1 MQGSEWS
8 AEVRAE
14 RFGSGAAHGI
24 AWFRLMVT
32 LICLTGF
39 SAIAQAQ
46 SLVQSSQARNS
57 MFAVAVLLG
66 LIVLGVAVAVL
77 ARLRDPKVYTSLDVE
92 RVVGTEPMAVL
103 PDFSEVPNEVAEA
116 HLMQL
121 LSAMQSA
128 GKERSLKNCIFTGV
142 GAGAGATTVAARV
155 KELLVTL
162 GNAPL
167 IVDATDASAAPGI
180 EDASWDERTARHGGL
195 TRTLQ
200 QLVGDDARGHQ
211 GQMVLADAAPVTAS
225 AKTESLIQ
233 RADCAIVVIESG
245 ATTRAQLRNA
255 ANILERLNAPAAG
268 FVLNRVKLA
277 KADRAFR
284 RSVEEMTRSVQERSQ
299 QMEQQTLDTL
309 RFAVESG
316 RASLDPQIGL
326 SAEPPLHAETG
337 PASVGA
343 LADRPV
349 QGSAF
354 AAPREAEQVAGSASV
369 GPVWPRR
376 EDPWWLTGTPTHPN
390 AQGVRAGD
398 PKAASPRPPARS
410 GAEDT
415 AGEATKTTEKRGA
428 HARLPRLT
436 ELRGT
441 MFSTGIKE
449 LDVARHDAVLGGEAE
464 RRTGVSAPLQAEQA
478 QGRSEQ
484 RAASPQTTPM
494 REAAPGR
501 ETTPVKALLAAPK
514 HEAASVPGN
523 ETKAQDARQQ
533 ADGAQ
538 AKLRS
543 PAKSKAAKKKPPQ
556 DAREP
561 YDDVEI
567 LPSRRGQYK
576 RKD

>member
-1 MQGSEWS
+1 LQGSEWS

-14 RFGSGAAHGI
+14 RCGSGAAAGI
-24 AWFRLMVT
+24 ARFRLMLT
-32 LICLTGF
+32 LICVPGF
-39 SAIAQAQ
+39 CAIAQAQ
-46 SLVQSSQARNS
+46 SLVPSLQARNS
-57 MFAVAVLLG
+57 MFVLTVMLG
-66 LIVLGVAVAVL
+66 LIVLGVAAAVVA
-77 ARLRDPKVYTSLDVE
+77 RRRDPKIYTSLDVE

-103 PDFSEVPNEVAEA
+103 PDFSEVPNEVTEA
-116 HLMQL
+116 HLMRL

-128 GKERSLKNCIFTGV
+128 GRERSPKNCVFTGV

-162 GNAPL
+162 GDAPL
-167 IVDATDASAAPGI
+167 MVDATDASAPGN
-180 EDASWDERTARHGGL
+180 EEASWDETTTRHGEL
-195 TRTLQ
+195 TRALL
-200 QLVGDDARGHQ
+200 QLVGDDARGHR
-211 GQMVLADAAPVTAS
+211 GQMVLADAAPVTES
-225 AKTESLIQ
+225 ARTEFLIEH
-233 RADCAIVVIESG
+233 ADCAIMVIESG
-245 ATTRAQLRNA
+245 GTTRAELRNA
-255 ANILERLNAPAAG
+255 ANILERLNAPAVG

-326 SAEPPLHAETG
+326 SAEPPLHAEAG
-337 PASVGA
+337 RASVDVLG
-343 LADRPV
+343 DRAV
-349 QGSAF
+349 QGSAP
-354 AAPREAEQVAGSASV
+354 AAQRGAEQVAGSASV
-369 GPVWPRR
+369 GPMWPRR
-376 EDPWWLTGTPTHPN
+376 EDPWWLTGTPTHAN

-398 PKAASPRPPARS
+398 PKAASPRPTARS
-410 GAEDT
+410 NGAEVT
-415 AGEATKTTEKRGA
+415 AGETTNTTEKRSA
-428 HARLPRLT
+428 PVRLPRLT

-449 LDVARHDAVLGGEAE
+449 LDVARHDGVLGGEAE
-464 RRTGVSAPLQAEQA
+464 RRTGVSAPLQAEQG
-478 QGRSEQ
+478 QGQSAQ
-484 RAASPQTTPM
+484 RAAYPQ
-494 REAAPGR
+494 AAPMQ

-514 HEAASVPGN
+514 PEAAPTPAN
-523 ETKAQDARQQ
+523 ETKAQDARPQ
-533 ADGAQ
+533 ADAAR

-543 PAKSKAAKKKPPQ
+543 PKQSKAAKKKPPQ

>member
-1 MQGSEWS
+1 
-8 AEVRAE
+8 
-14 RFGSGAAHGI
+14 
-24 AWFRLMVT
+24 
-32 LICLTGF
+32 
-39 SAIAQAQ
+39 
-46 SLVQSSQARNS
+46 

-66 LIVLGVAVAVL
+66 LIVLGVAVAVV
-77 ARLRDPKVYTSLDVE
+77 ARQRDPKIYTSLDVE

-116 HLMQL
+116 HLMRL

-128 GKERSLKNCIFTGV
+128 GKERSLKNCLFTGV
-142 GAGAGATTVAARV
+142 DAGAGATTVAARV

-162 GNAPL
+162 GNAPM
-167 IVDATDASAAPGI
+167 IVDATDASAAPGN
-180 EDASWDERTARHGGL
+180 EDASRDERTARHDGL
-195 TRTLQ
+195 TRALL

-233 RADCAIVVIESG
+233 HADCAIVVIESG

-326 SAEPPLHAETG
+326 SADPPLNAETG

-343 LADRPV
+343 LADRLV

-390 AQGVRAGD
+390 AQGASAGD
-398 PKAASPRPPARS
+398 PKAASPRPAARD

-415 AGEATKTTEKRGA
+415 AGEATKITEKRGA
-428 HARLPRLT
+428 PARLPRLT

-449 LDVARHDAVLGGEAE
+449 LDLVRHDGGLGSEAE
-464 RRTGVSAPLQAEQA
+464 LRTGVSAPLQAEQA
-478 QGRSEQ
+478 QGQSEQ
-484 RAASPQTTPM
+484 RAASPQASPM
-494 REAAPGR
+494 R
-501 ETTPVKALLAAPK
+501 ETTPVRETAPVRALLAAPK
-514 HEAASVPGN
+514 PEAAPVPTN
-523 ETKAQDARQQ
+523 EAKAQDARQQ

-543 PAKSKAAKKKPPQ
+543 PKQSKAAKKKPPQ

-567 LPSRRGQYK
+567 LPSQRGQYK

>member
-14 RFGSGAAHGI
+14 RSGSGAAPGI
-24 AWFRLMVT
+24 AWFGLMVA
-32 LICLTGF
+32 LVCLPGF
-39 SAIAQAQ
+39 CAIAQAQ
-46 SLVQSSQARNS
+46 SLAPSSQAGNS

-66 LIVLGVAVAVL
+66 LIVLGVAVAVV

-116 HLMQL
+116 HLMRL

-142 GAGAGATTVAARV
+142 GAGAGTTTVAARM

-167 IVDATDASAAPGI
+167 IVDATDTSAAPGS
-180 EDASWDERTARHGGL
+180 EDASWDERTARLDGL
-195 TRTLQ
+195 TRALL

-211 GQMVLADAAPVTAS
+211 GQMVLADAAPVTVS
-225 AKTESLIQ
+225 AKTESLIEH
-233 RADCAIVVIESG
+233 ADCAIVVIESG

-326 SAEPPLHAETG
+326 SAEPPLNAEIG
-337 PASVGA
+337 RASVGA

-349 QGSAF
+349 QASAP
-354 AAPREAEQVAGSASV
+354 AAQREAEQVAGSASV
-369 GPVWPRR
+369 GPSWPRR
-376 EDPWWLTGTPTHPN
+376 KAPWWLTGTSTYPN

-398 PKAASPRPPARS
+398 PKAAIPRPAARS
-410 GAEDT
+410 NGAEAT

-428 HARLPRLT
+428 PARLPRLT

-449 LDVARHDAVLGGEAE
+449 LDLARHDGGLGGEAE
-464 RRTGVSAPLQAEQA
+464 RRTGVSAPLQAEQG
-478 QGRSEQ
+478 QGRGERGADS
-484 RAASPQTTPM
+484 SQT
-494 REAAPGR
+494 APVR
-501 ETTPVKALLAAPK
+501 ALLAAPK
-514 HEAASVPGN
+514 AEAAPVPAN
-523 ETKAQDARQQ
+523 EAKAQDARQQ

-543 PAKSKAAKKKPPQ
+543 PKQSKAAKKKPPQ

-561 YDDVEI
+561 YDDVGI